1 MTGSLPSV
9 FAHRSTD
16 LLQAVKLMKT
26 GFDRHGEKVT
36 DLLQSTLHYSLVR
49 QQCEST
55 INEKS

>member
-26 GFDRHGEKVT
+26 GFDLNGEKAN
-36 DLLQSTLHYSLVR
+36 DLPQSTLPYSFVR
-49 QQCEST
+49 
-55 INEKS
+55 